1 MHDRIGF
8 SIGSMFAA
16 VIPLACGIFGALIAN
31 MPISIFGGHL
41 PPPLLALMPVYFW
54 CLVRPDLMPP
64 WVAFAIGILEDLLSG
79 GPPGVWAAAFVASY
93 ALVDRQRE
101 SFAGLVR
108 IRRDHRL
115 RRGDVHRP
123 APSPILI
130 AAFYYWR
137 FPPISMPIVR
147 VRGHGPVLHS
157 GAAFLN
163 LIHRRLVGPLR
174 SDF

>member
-8 SIGSMFAA
+8 SIGSVFAA
-16 VIPLACGIFGALIAN
+16 VIPFFCGIVGALIAN

-64 WVAFAIGILEDLLSG
+64 WVAFAIGLLEDMLSG

-101 SFAGLVR
+101 SFAGLAGFGAIIGFATAMFTASLVA
-108 IRRDHRL
+108 L
-115 RRGDVHRP
+115 LV
-123 APSPILI
+123 

-137 FPPISMPIVR
+137 FPPISMLIVQFA
-147 VRGHGPVLHS
+147 VTILFYIP
-157 GAAFLN
+157 GAALLN

-174 SDF
+174 SVF

>member
-1 MHDRIGF
+1 
-8 SIGSMFAA
+8 MFAA

-41 PPPLLALMPVYFW
+41 PPPLIALMPVYFW

-101 SFAGLVR
+101 SFAGLAGFGAIIGFAAAMSTACAV
-108 IRRDHRL
+108 
-115 RRGDVHRP
+115 
-123 APSPILI
+123 AFLI

-137 FPPISMPIVR
+137 FPPISMLIVQFA
-147 VRGHGPVLHS
+147 VTILFYIP

>member
-1 MHDRIGF
+1 V
-8 SIGSMFAA
+8 FAA

-101 SFAGLVR
+101 SFAGLAGFGAIIGFAAAMFTACAV
-108 IRRDHRL
+108 
-115 RRGDVHRP
+115 
-123 APSPILI
+123 AFLI
-130 AAFYYWR
+130 ATFYYWR
-137 FPPISMPIVR
+137 FPPISMLIVQFA
-147 VRGHGPVLHS
+147 VTILFYIP
-157 GAAFLN
+157 GAALLN

-174 SDF
+174 SEF

>member
-8 SIGSMFAA
+8 SIGSVFAA

-101 SFAGLVR
+101 SFAGLAGFGA
-108 IRRDHRL
+108 II
-115 RRGDVHRP
+115 GF
-123 APSPILI
+123 
-130 AAFYYWR
+130 AAAMFAASATAYVVNDFLYWR
-137 FPPISMPIVR
+137 IL
-147 VRGHGPVLHS
+147 PVSTLIEQFAITILFYIP
-157 GAAFLN
+157 GAALLN